1 MSGMGGASVLAAPQR
16 LTSWRWGAL
25 LAFALFAPVSLPAG
39 GADRRSPEVR
49 RRSAGEPL
57 LSTGGLA
64 LQAAPDQQAPPLAR
78 LQADQPLRVLRRWR
92 SGSGEEWLH
101 VEASEQRGWLV
112 VA

>member
-1 MSGMGGASVLAAPQR
+1 MDGVSTSLATQR
-16 LTSWRWGAL
+16 MAAWRWGAL

-39 GADRRSPEVR
+39 GGDRRALELR

-64 LQAAPDQQAPPLAR
+64 LQSAPEQQAPVLAELR
-78 LQADQPLRVLRRWR
+78 ADQPLRVLRSWR
-92 SGSGEEWLH
+92 SGSGEQWLQ
-101 VEASEQRGWLV
+101 VEAAERRGWLA

>member
-1 MSGMGGASVLAAPQR
+1 MGGASALAESQR

-25 LAFALFAPVSLPAG
+25 LAFALFAPVALPAG

-57 LSTGGLA
+57 LSVGGLS
-64 LQAAPDQQAPPLAR
+64 LQTAPDQQAPPLAQ
-78 LQADQPLRVLRRWR
+78 LQADQPLRVLRSWR
-92 SGSGEEWLH
+92 SGSGEEWLQ
-101 VEASEQRGWLV
+101 VEAAERRGWLV